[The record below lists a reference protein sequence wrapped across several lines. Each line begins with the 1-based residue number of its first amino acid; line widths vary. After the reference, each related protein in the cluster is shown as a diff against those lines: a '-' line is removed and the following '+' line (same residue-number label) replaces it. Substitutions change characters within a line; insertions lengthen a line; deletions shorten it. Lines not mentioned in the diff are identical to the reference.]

1 MPFSTTDF
9 WNPSA
14 VGTDAGSEYITIE
27 LLSTDNKTAIT
38 NGIARMPIIKS
49 SVIKDEAAL
58 KTVVSEGANTYYQ
71 QGGEQKVDFEFKF
84 IQGDK
89 ASKDICN
96 VLKGYNLRI
105 TKEESKFDINGMHQW
120 IILPYCRAQYTFE
133 NNKPGTEGVIKGI
146 GMACPVQQTP
156 SMVTLT
162 SGHSKTSAVALLT
175 IPAGTYHQVYEE
187 VIA

>member
-1 MPFSTTDF
+1 
-9 WNPSA
+9 
-14 VGTDAGSEYITIE
+14 
-27 LLSTDNKTAIT
+27 
-38 NGIARMPIIKS
+38 MPIIKS

-96 VLKGYNLRI
+96 ALKGYNLRI
-105 TKEESKFDINGMHQW
+105 TKEESKFDINGQHQW

-133 NNKPGTEGVIKGI
+133 NSKPGTEGVIKGI
-146 GMACPVQQTP
+146 GMACPVAQTP
-156 SMVTLT
+156 SL
-162 SGHSKTSAVALLT
+162 VALTTGHTKQSILSLYT
-175 IPAGTYHQVYEE
+175 IAAGTYHVVYEE